1 MPPEHTVEAPAAGIA
16 HIYKPKRR
24 FQNRYLLLADYRQL
38 DLIKIIADGDLAALA
53 FLARARWPNLPEGH
67 QQCPYCQ
74 QRDAHYFSARR
85 RIFKCRN
92 RDCGKQF
99 TVFSGTRLHS
109 MKIKPTK
116 FLSIAIHFLE
126 AKNSLSARGLS
137 GLHKMSHSP
146 VHVLLLKFREAIR
159 ETMLAEPKL
168 TGPVQADAAYFLK
181 YVRPEN
187 VGTGASAAIKK
198 VRREAGITG
207 TEKLPNKISPK
218 IHALVVFVQVERG
231 QPRRYKIAKVKTET
245 QVDIL
250 ALATSF
256 CEKSSIIITDQ
267 HKAYNLLHGAFVRL
281 KVNHSQEFV
290 TPEGV
295 HTNHAE
301 GFFSRMRHA
310 QAGSWHQ
317 ISLQYLEDYGWEMCW
332 RQEMVGIS
340 NDRQLQDLLQRLL
353 SIGPSVRFDNY
364 WGKKPRGEKP
374 DPDEVGK
381 VVEIEKSKV
390 KKKLGRPR
398 KSSTKSAS
406 LAGEALVAELPPL
419 Q

>member
-1 MPPEHTVEAPAAGIA
+1 
-16 HIYKPKRR
+16 
-24 FQNRYLLLADYRQL
+24 
-38 DLIKIIADGDLAALA
+38 
-53 FLARARWPNLPEGH
+53 
-67 QQCPYCQ
+67 
-74 QRDAHYFSARR
+74 
-85 RIFKCRN
+85 
-92 RDCGKQF
+92 
-99 TVFSGTRLHS
+99 
-109 MKIKPTK
+109 
-116 FLSIAIHFLE
+116 
-126 AKNSLSARGLS
+126 
-137 GLHKMSHSP
+137 MSHTP

-159 ETMLAEPKL
+159 ETMLAAPRL
-168 TGPVQADAAYFLK
+168 TGYVQADAAYFLK
-181 YVRPEN
+181 YVRPDN
-187 VGTGASAAIKK
+187 VGTGASAAAKK

-207 TEKLPNKISPK
+207 SEKEPNKISPK
-218 IHALVVFVQVERG
+218 IHALVVFVQIERG

-250 ALATSF
+250 ALATRF
-256 CEKSSIIITDQ
+256 CEKKTLIVTDQ
-267 HKAYNLLHGAFVRL
+267 HKAYNLLNAAFVRI

-332 RQEMVGIS
+332 RQEMVGMP
-340 NDRQLQDLLQRLL
+340 NDRQLQDLLQRLF
-353 SIGPSVRFDNY
+353 SSGPSTRFDNY

-398 KSSTKSAS
+398 KSLTNTAP
-406 LAGEALVAELPPL
+406 LAAEALGAEPPPL